1 MFLSF
6 VISNFCFYFL
16 VDVGFLTYL
25 RFYKPPNEAN
35 FIIIIQME

>member
-1 MFLSF
+1 M
-6 VISNFCFYFL
+6 ISNFSFCFL

-25 RFYKPPNEAN
+25 RLYKPPNEAN